1 MQRMARKLNRREKII
16 VYAAAAFLGLFIIVQ
31 FGIFPLVEKR
41 SRLMRGVEVKT
52 AVLDQITALRAEYE
66 NMRTRGD
73 LALGRY
79 ESRSPDFTLFA
90 FMDQL
95 AGETR
100 IKEHIA
106 YMKPAKTEQKDSP
119 YKISQVE
126 MKLQDITLKQLTTY
140 LYRIEASDQMV
151 SVKRMSITKKGKNEK
166 SVDWVL
172 QVETLEL

>member
-1 MQRMARKLNRREKII
+1 MVRKLNRREKII
-16 VYAAAAFLGLFIIVQ
+16 VYAAAGFLGLFIIIQ
-31 FGIFPLVEKR
+31 FGIVPLMEKR
-41 SRLMRGVEVKT
+41 SRLMRGIEVK
-52 AVLDQITALRAEYE
+52 AIVLEQITALRAEYE
-66 NMRTRGD
+66 AMRSQED
-73 LALGRY
+73 MALERY
-79 ESRSPDFTLFA
+79 ENRSPDFTLFA

-126 MKLQDITLKQLTTY
+126 MKLQNITLKQLATY
-140 LYRIEASDQMV
+140 LFRIEASDQMV

-166 SVDWVL
+166 FVDWVL

>member
-1 MQRMARKLNRREKII
+1 MVRKLNRREKII
-16 VYAAAAFLGLFIIVQ
+16 VYAAAGFLGLFIIIQ
-31 FGIFPLVEKR
+31 FGIVPLMEKR
-41 SRLMRGVEVKT
+41 SRLMRGIEVK
-52 AVLDQITALRAEYE
+52 AIVLEQITALRAEYE
-66 NMRTRGD
+66 AMRSQED
-73 LALGRY
+73 MALERY
-79 ESRSPDFTLFA
+79 ENRSPDFTLFA

-100 IKEHIA
+100 IKDHIE

-126 MKLQDITLKQLTTY
+126 MKLQNITLKQLATY
-140 LYRIEASDQMV
+140 LFRIEASDQMV

-166 SVDWVL
+166 FVDWVL

>member
-1 MQRMARKLNRREKII
+1 MARKLNRREKMI
-16 VYAAAAFLGLFIIVQ
+16 VYAAAGFLGLFLIVQ
-31 FGIFPLVEKR
+31 FGIFPLAEKR
-41 SRLMRGVEVKT
+41 SRLMRGVEVKA
-52 AVLDQITALRAEYE
+52 AVLEQITALRAEYQA
-66 NMRTRGD
+66 MRSQGD
-73 LALGRY
+73 LALERY
-79 ESRSPDFTLFA
+79 ENRSPDFTLFS

-100 IKEHIA
+100 IKDHIA

-119 YKISQVE
+119 YKLSQVE
-126 MKLQDITLKQLTTY
+126 MKLQDITLKQLATY
-140 LYRIEASDQMV
+140 LFRIEASDQMV